1 MSSSTDWVDLQVE
14 PDELRADLTLAM
26 GQCFNWR
33 RLQQQSSHMTQ
44 SPGGAGAS
52 VASDSL
58 WIGVVDDLAI
68 AVKQTPTT
76 TMYKI
81 INKLSMNQQD
91 KNQVHARLHEY
102 FQLKES
108 LKELYDRWATGCNR
122 MKAVTESLQG
132 VRVVRQDPFEC
143 LISFICSSNNNIKVH
158 LSAMLPF
165 SSSFILSHL
174 IPLYNV
180 SV

>member
-1 MSSSTDWVDLQVE
+1 MSMSTSTDWVDLQVE

-33 RLQQQSSHMTQ
+33 RLQQQSNHLRE
-44 SPGGAGAS
+44 SPGGAGTS

-68 AVKQTPTT
+68 AVKQTSTT

-81 INKLSMNQQD
+81 INKPSMSFQE
-91 KNQVHARLHEY
+91 KSQVHARLYEY

-108 LKELYDRWATGCNR
+108 LKELYDRWASGCSR
-122 MKAVTESLQG
+122 MRAVTESLQG

-158 LSAMLPF
+158 IFAMLPL
-165 SSSFILSHL
+165 SSSLISFDPIL
-174 IPLYNV
+174 
-180 SV
+180 